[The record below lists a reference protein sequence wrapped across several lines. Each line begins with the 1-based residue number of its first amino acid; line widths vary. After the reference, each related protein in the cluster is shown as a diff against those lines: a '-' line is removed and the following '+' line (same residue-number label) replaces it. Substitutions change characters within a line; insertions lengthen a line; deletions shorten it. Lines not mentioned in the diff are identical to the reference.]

1 MYEVAKSV
9 AGRRHTWLVEEM
21 RLMSGELRVDD
32 TVTIP
37 AGELQWRFSHSGGP
51 GGQGVNTAD
60 SKAELR
66 FNLVATQSI
75 PPHLKERALR
85 RLGSRLVDGALIVLA
100 SAHRTQLDNRRAA
113 AAKLAVILSRAMEP
127 PAPLRHKTR
136 PSKRSIEA
144 RIETKKRHGRLKQT
158 RRDVDD

>member
-1 MYEVAKSV
+1 
-9 AGRRHTWLVEEM
+9 
-21 RLMSGELRVDD
+21 MSGELRVDD

-113 AAKLAVILSRAMEP
+113 AAKLAVILARAMEP
-127 PAPLRHKTR
+127 PAPPRRPTR

-144 RIETKKRHGRLKQT
+144 RIDTKKRHGRLKRT
-158 RRDVDD
+158 RRDIDE

>member
-1 MYEVAKSV
+1 
-9 AGRRHTWLVEEM
+9 M

-100 SAHRTQLDNRRAA
+100 SAHRTQLDNRRSA

-127 PAPLRHKTR
+127 PAPPRRPTR

-144 RIETKKRHGRLKQT
+144 RIDTKKRHGRLKRT
-158 RRDVDD
+158 RRDIDE